1 MKKKKNI
8 MKLLLTGLIAL
19 SSINTTYANSIFIK
33 QEAADLK
40 IPKINIYNSDEVR
53 YLFNHMSEDLIER
66 FNQNNKQN
74 PIAFEMIDASDPTVL
89 KFYNKVTH
97 RENTEHL
104 AISYFKQFK
113 IDGKISQA
121 CFVFYEPT
129 KNIFSAY
136 MNKGFTQE
144 EAFSYTTTHEIG
156 HCLFRSRDIRTD
168 RKGSELLADLF
179 AIAHSMNNNKYNQAV
194 KIIKINKDTSS
205 EIHQNSQAL
214 EKFFLYSNE
223 NNLFAN
229 KKNPDELLSLVLTY
243 FKENH
248 SNHFVD
254 ITTMS
259 KKELST
265 IF

>member
-1 MKKKKNI
+1 
-8 MKLLLTGLIAL
+8 MKLLLTGLITL
-19 SSINTTYANSIFIK
+19 TSLNTSYAEQSANTSLILAD
-33 QEAADLK
+33 EDEVADLK

-53 YLFNHMSEDLIER
+53 YLFNHMSEDLISR
-66 FNQNNKQN
+66 FNHNKKE

-89 KFYNKVTH
+89 KFYNKVTR

-104 AISYFKQFK
+104 AISYFKEFK
-113 IDGKISQA
+113 IDGELTQA

-129 KNIFSAY
+129 KNVFSAY
-136 MNKGFTQE
+136 MEKGFTQE
-144 EAFSYTTTHEIG
+144 ETFSYTTTHEIG
-156 HCLFRSRDIRTD
+156 HCLFRAREIRTD

-179 AIAHSMNNNKYNQAV
+179 AIAHSMNHNKYKQVV
-194 KIIKINKDTSS
+194 KIIKLNKSTPS

-214 EKFFLYSNE
+214 ENFFLFSNE
-223 NNLFAN
+223 NNLFA
-229 KKNPDELLSLVLTY
+229 KEKTPDELIDTVLSY
-243 FKENH
+243 FKEHH

-259 KKELST
+259 PQEISN

>member
-1 MKKKKNI
+1 

-19 SSINTTYANSIFIK
+19 SSINTIYAHSIFTK
-33 QEAADLK
+33 QESADLK

-66 FNQNNKQN
+66 FNKNNTQD

-156 HCLFRSRDIRTD
+156 HCLFRARDIRTD
-168 RKGSELLADLF
+168 RKGNELLADLF
-179 AIAHSMNNNKYNQAV
+179 AIAHSMNHNKYNQAV
-194 KIIKINKDTSS
+194 KIIKINQDTPS
-205 EIHQNSQAL
+205 ELHQNSQAL
-214 EKFFLYSNE
+214 ENFFLFSNE
-223 NNLFAN
+223 NNLFAQE
-229 KKNPDELLSLVLTY
+229 KTPDELMDTVLSY
-243 FKENH
+243 FKEHH

-254 ITTMS
+254 VTTMTS
-259 KKELST
+259 QDSSQ